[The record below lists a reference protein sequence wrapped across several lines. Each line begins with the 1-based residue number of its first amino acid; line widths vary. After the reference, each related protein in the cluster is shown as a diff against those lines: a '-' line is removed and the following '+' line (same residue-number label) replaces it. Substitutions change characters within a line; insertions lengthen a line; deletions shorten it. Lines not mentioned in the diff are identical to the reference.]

1 MLHPPSATSLATSL
15 PESRPRGA
23 RIAGALRAVL
33 AAAGRRFRLR
43 RERRRLEALDGRTLA
58 DLGLRRG
65 GLEGAARFG
74 RGERPPSPPEA
85 ERSPPPGRGPLPY
98 SQPPSSRSTTWRI
111 TAIPSGPSLRQ
122 VK

>member
-1 MLHPPSATSLATSL
+1 MLQASTTSLAASS
-15 PESRPRGA
+15 SRGT
-23 RIAGALRAVL
+23 RIADALRAVL
-33 AAAGRRFRLR
+33 AAACRRFRLR
-43 RERRRLEALDGRTLA
+43 RERRQLEALDGRTLA

-65 GLEGAARFG
+65 GLDGAARFG
-74 RGERPPSPPEA
+74 RGEALPSPSEA
-85 ERSPPPGRGPLPY
+85 ERSPPHGREPFPY